1 MEMLTDMDR
10 LRLIAALGRSVLTAG
25 EINPESLGL
34 LLKLSAPNT
43 RLWIQKAVSRPRAAA
58 EIRPELCDRKIGGAD
73 SG

>member
-10 LRLIAALGRSVLTAG
+10 LRLVAALGQSVLAAG

-43 RLWIQKAVSRPRAAA
+43 RLWIQKAV
-58 EIRPELCDRKIGGAD
+58 AD
-73 SG
+73 QGLLPKSGQNFATAK

>member
-10 LRLIAALGRSVLTAG
+10 LRLVAALGQSVLTAG

-43 RLWIQKAVSRPRAAA
+43 RLWIQKAV
-58 EIRPELCDRKIGGAD
+58 AD
-73 SG
+73 QGLLPKFGQNFATAK

>member
-34 LLKLSAPNT
+34 LLKLSAPDT
-43 RLWIQKAVSRPRAAA
+43 RLCIQKAVADQELLPKLSLNFAAA
-58 EIRPELCDRKIGGAD
+58 K
-73 SG
+73 